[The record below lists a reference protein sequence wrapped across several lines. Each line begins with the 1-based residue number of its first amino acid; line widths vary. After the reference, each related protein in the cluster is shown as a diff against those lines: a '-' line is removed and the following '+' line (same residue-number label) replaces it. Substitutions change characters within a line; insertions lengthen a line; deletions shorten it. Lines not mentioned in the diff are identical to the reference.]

1 MLIKMCG
8 RIIDTRLE
16 YSTKPALNFAQIAL
30 EKEKAEQK
38 KEQKEALSLE
48 YSEEYLS
55 IKALKSTQDAQQST
69 AAEEMIGSKHSRKT
83 SHELEVSY
91 SKLDLKLDILV

>member
-1 MLIKMCG
+1 MLIEMCG

-69 AAEEMIGSKHSRKT
+69 AEEMIGSKHSRKT